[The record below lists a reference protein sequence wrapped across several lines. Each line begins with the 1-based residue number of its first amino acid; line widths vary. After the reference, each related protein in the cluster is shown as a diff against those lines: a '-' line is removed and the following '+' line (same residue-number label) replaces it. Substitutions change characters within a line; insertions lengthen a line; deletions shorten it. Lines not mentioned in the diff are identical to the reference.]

1 MNILLNA
8 SSAPSSA
15 GFKVVNK
22 TDLVHT
28 FMELSICRKE
38 KR

>member
-1 MNILLNA
+1 MNIFLKA
-8 SSAPSSA
+8 SSVPSHA

-28 FMELSICRKE
+28 FMELNRGERK
-38 KR
+38 